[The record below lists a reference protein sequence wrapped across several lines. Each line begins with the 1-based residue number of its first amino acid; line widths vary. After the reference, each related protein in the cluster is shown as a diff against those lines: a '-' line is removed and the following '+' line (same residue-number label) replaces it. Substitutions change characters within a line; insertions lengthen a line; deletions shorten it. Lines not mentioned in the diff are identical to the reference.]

1 MLVSNNINIDMAV
14 QAGID
19 KRWLQVIMWTR
30 THPFGTYENL
40 IVRGSIPITAE
51 WHDDLKFH
59 VDS

>member
-1 MLVSNNINIDMAV
+1 MAV